1 MPLLLFGV
9 CMKDYSSSE
18 VLKELKQALDRSI
31 IALMRDKRTV
41 FFSIAATNLRHLI
54 SPTMSGKTQNG
65 TTITVNI
72 PTACTNYKVC
82 VYNPNF
88 FDSLNKAE
96 KVFLVAHEVGHVLF
110 KHDLRCG
117 GRNRA
122 VWAFAADYELNPML
136 MRMGLQMPDGG
147 LYDRQYDGMSAEQ
160 IYEILIT
167 QYDQPPP
174 DEDDPHFLPSPDN
187 EVDRA
192 KQEYEIDNIILKS
205 TIAAEQAG
213 FCDFED
219 FPDAIKGLIHS
230 VRKPKLNPLRVL
242 GNYINQS
249 FGFQCYNYAKQ
260 HRKSTATHYMP
271 ARSKKSVKN
280 LMFFI
285 DSSGSVSEEHFSTYV
300 KAIELSHKRL
310 KPKKAT
316 LVVFDTSIREEYDV
330 TKLSNLK
337 RIEMTGRGGTRI
349 APVIERIQQ
358 DKPDLAL
365 VFTDG
370 YFRFPSDVRLK
381 HTVWYINDHD
391 NFKMPKQLG
400 VTINYTI

>member
-1 MPLLLFGV
+1 
-9 CMKDYSSSE
+9 MKDYSSSE

-54 SPTMSGKTQNG
+54 SPTMTGKTQNG
-65 TTITVNI
+65 VPVVVSI
-72 PTACTNYKVC
+72 PTACTDYKVC
-82 VYNPNF
+82 VYNPKF
-88 FDSLNKAE
+88 FDSLSKAE

-117 GRNRA
+117 NRNRA
-122 VWAFAADYELNPML
+122 VWGISADYELNPML
-136 MRMGLQMPDGG
+136 MRMGLYMPDGG
-147 LYDRQYDGMSAEQ
+147 LYDSQFEGMSAEQ
-160 IYEILIT
+160 IYEDLIK

-174 DEDDPHFLPSPDN
+174 DDDDPHFLPSPDN

-192 KQEYEIDNIILKS
+192 KQDYEINNIILKS
-205 TIAAEQAG
+205 SIAAEQAG
-213 FCDFED
+213 FSDFD
-219 FPDAIKGLIHS
+219 GFPEAVKGLIRN

-249 FGFQCYNYAKQ
+249 YGFQSYNYAKQ
-260 HRKSTATHYMP
+260 HRKSTAAHYIP
-271 ARSKKSVKN
+271 ARSKKTVKN
-280 LMFFI
+280 IMFFI

-316 LVVFDTSIREEYDV
+316 LVVFDDIIREEYDI

-337 RIEMTGRGGTRI
+337 RIEMIGRGGTRI
-349 APVIERIQQ
+349 QPVIERIQH
-358 DKPDLAL
+358 DKPELAL
-365 VFTDG
+365 IFTDG
-370 YFRFPSDVRLK
+370 YFRIPGDIQLK
-381 HTVWYINDHD
+381 HTVWYINDRD
-391 NFKMPKQLG
+391 GFKMPKQLG
-400 VTINYTI
+400 VTINYNV